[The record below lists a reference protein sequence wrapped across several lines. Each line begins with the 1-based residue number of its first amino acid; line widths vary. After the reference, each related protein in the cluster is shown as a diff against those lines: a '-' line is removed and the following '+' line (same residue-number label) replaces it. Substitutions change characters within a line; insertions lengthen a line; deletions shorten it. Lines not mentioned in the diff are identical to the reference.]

1 MHKEILTKE
10 QVGFLP
16 LVKSFSKDFGLVGG
30 TAIALF
36 LGHRRSVD
44 FDLFSLEEF
53 DTLKIRRK
61 ILKFHCKIEEVLS
74 DEKGQYTII
83 ISGVRFTFF
92 HYPYQIKFTE
102 KLEDIIELPNLLTLA
117 ALKAHALGRRAK
129 WKDYVDLYFIMK
141 NHYTLGR
148 IVAKAKDIFSSEFN
162 EKIFRAQLAYFKD
175 IDYTEKVDYLEGFEI
190 KEEDI
195 KKKLIEF
202 SLSR

>member
-1 MHKEILTKE
+1 MHKEIMTKE

-16 LVKSFSKDFGLVGG
+16 LIKSLSENFGLVGG
-30 TAIALF
+30 TAVALF

-44 FDLFSLEEF
+44 FDLFSLKEF
-53 DTLKIRRK
+53 DNFKIRRK
-61 ILKFHCKIEEVLS
+61 ILKFHYKIEEVLS
-74 DEKGQYTII
+74 DEKGQYTIV

-102 KLEDIIELPNLLTLA
+102 NLEGIIKSPDLLTLA

-141 NHYTLGR
+141 NHYSLSR

-162 EKIFRAQLAYFKD
+162 EKIFRAQLAYFGD
-175 IDYTEKVDYLEGFEI
+175 IDYTEKVDYMEGFDA

-202 SLSR
+202 SLS